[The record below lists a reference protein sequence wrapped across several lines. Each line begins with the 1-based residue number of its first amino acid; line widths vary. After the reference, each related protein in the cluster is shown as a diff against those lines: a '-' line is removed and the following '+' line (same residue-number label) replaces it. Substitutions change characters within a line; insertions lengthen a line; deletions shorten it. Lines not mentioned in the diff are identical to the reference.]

1 MSRVTAVLT
10 RLDEAQKALSELKN
24 LGISDQHILFSHPEA
39 PEKLADTV
47 QESQGELSE
56 NTRNDLAVQNAN
68 RDLFYIP
75 PNNMMGPTGMAGIG
89 MVVPVPPAP
98 DGEVT
103 EEHLNLGNTARP
115 ASDAETDFYNEAL
128 QQGHILIS
136 ISTED
141 SVQDEQ
147 VRDVLLQHGGHF
159 FTR

>member
-10 RLDEAQKALSELKN
+10 RLDEARQALSELKK
-24 LGISDQHILFSHPEA
+24 LGISEQHILFSHPDP
-39 PEKLADTV
+39 PEPTADTV

-75 PNNMMGPTGMAGIG
+75 PNNTMGPTGMAGIG

-103 EEHLNLGNTARP
+103 EEHLNLGNTVRP
-115 ASDAETDFYNEAL
+115 PSDAETDFYNQAL

-136 ISTED
+136 VSTED

-147 VRDVLLQHGGHF
+147 VRDVLIQHGGHF
-159 FTR
+159 YTR